1 MQGEFLIG
9 DPQCG
14 GDEVASRACHDE
26 QMPNFMM
33 PKVPMKIGLADGV
46 DQRARGVDHPTQCD
60 QPHGLYIGLD
70 ELWNPNHGN
79 PTHQNIEQCG
89 DVSVHVEP

>member
-1 MQGEFLIG
+1 
-9 DPQCG
+9 
-14 GDEVASRACHDE
+14 
-26 QMPNFMM
+26 
-33 PKVPMKIGLADGV
+33 VPMKIGLADGV

-79 PTHQNIEQCG
+79 PNPSERRTAWRC
-89 DVSVHVEP
+89 VRTC